1 MKFYRPSELLILFV
15 WPSFSHSHIWQLVAW
30 SFDIALLG
38 GRGSF
43 FKFRQGRAFDT
54 HRYRFS
60 AFLVR
65 ESQHHPQDLRYK
77 RSNRGN
83 SRYYISVSI
92 HSQSI
97 SIKRKRNFHEIRR
110 LAKIFEN
117 LQTLLTNVLCMLYEI
132 LWNSIGLQRIFCN
145 LFFFF
150 FYFNEFQFYRYQS
163 CLITML
169 MKFQNVLHNRYSMD
183 IKVF

>member
-43 FKFRQGRAFDT
+43 FKFREGRAFDT

-92 HSQSI
+92 HSRSI
-97 SIKRKRNFHEIRR
+97 STKRKISTKYADSRKYSRTCKRFSQMFYPCYTKYFEIP
-110 LAKIFEN
+110 LVCNEYFIIFFN
-117 LQTLLTNVLCMLYEI
+117 L
-132 LWNSIGLQRIFCN
+132 
-145 LFFFF
+145 
-150 FYFNEFQFYRYQS
+150 NEFRFYQYQS
-163 CLITML
+163 CLITAL
-169 MKFQNVLHNRYSMD
+169 MNFESVLRNRYNVD